1 MSFFDPE
8 AVFSAV
14 EAISQELAAH
24 SPSFLLAFTSSRI
37 ESFHP
42 SFPYNTEREKKK
54 RKRKKKN
61 DVFYV
66 RDRGVEKMTERS
78 ITLSN
83 HRGKF

>member
-54 RKRKKKN
+54 RKRKKN

-66 RDRGVEKMTERS
+66 RDRGEEKMTERS

-83 HRGKF
+83 HGKF